1 MHNKRKR
8 GKELSE
14 SDFEVA
20 LLKRIRE
27 SASPAQKAAAIKAL
41 LMAELVHQSS
51 EATSDDAQTAHS

>member
-27 SASPAQKAAAIKAL
+27 AASPAQKASAIKAL
-41 LMAELVHQSS
+41 LMAELGYQSS

>member
-1 MHNKRKR
+1 M
-8 GKELSE
+8 SE

-27 SASPAQKAAAIKAL
+27 AASPAQKASAIKAL
-41 LMAELVHQSS
+41 LMAELGYQSS